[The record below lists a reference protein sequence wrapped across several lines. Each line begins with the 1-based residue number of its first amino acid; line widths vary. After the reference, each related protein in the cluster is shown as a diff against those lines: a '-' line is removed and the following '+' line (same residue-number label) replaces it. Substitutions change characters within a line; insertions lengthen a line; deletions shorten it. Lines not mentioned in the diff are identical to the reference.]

1 MGRKASGCWSNLH
14 LFDVQLMAHHFL
26 SKKKNNIALKIAFK
40 LILTIL
46 FPIHSF
52 TQQPTRIQ
60 LSTQKTTKSQIQKQP
75 HLQVA
80 LSMEDARH
88 QH

>member
-1 MGRKASGCWSNLH
+1 MVVGVTYICLMSNSWPIISL
-14 LFDVQLMAHHFL
+14 V
-26 SKKKNNIALKIAFK
+26 KKNIALKIAFK
-40 LILTIL
+40 LILSIL

>member
-1 MGRKASGCWSNLH
+1 MVVGVTYICLMSNSWPIISL
-14 LFDVQLMAHHFL
+14 V
-26 SKKKNNIALKIAFK
+26 KKKNNIALKIAFK